1 MWISPLDYPPQLCYT
16 EAKGGM
22 AYAALLAAK
31 QSGEISY
38 MEFLWK
44 YQHYFPVRTMQLAI
58 HAGVRATLSRQRS
71 RRFRIIRNC
80 HAGVQRAID
89 CLRSRGCVQRADL
102 AYGNG
107 AHFSPDKRRTFPYQ
121 QVLAWQNDE
130 SHFAQADD

>member
-1 MWISPLDYPPQLCYT
+1 
-16 EAKGGM
+16 M

-71 RRFRIIRNC
+71 RRFRIIRSFR
-80 HAGVQRAID
+80 QREWAE
-89 CLRSRGCVQRADL
+89 CECRSAL
-102 AYGNG
+102 I
-107 AHFSPDKRRTFPYQ
+107 
-121 QVLAWQNDE
+121 L
-130 SHFAQADD
+130 